1 MAEIAIPG
9 VSDKYGTTKLIEDL
23 MKLERVPLERAKTEK
38 ETYEKEKV
46 VWSEVS
52 QRLSKLQDSSRTL
65 YSFDNPFNER
75 IADSN
80 NEAVTATATREASL
94 GDIKI
99 QVIQTAGTDRFL
111 SKNLDKN
118 YQVPKGQYTFLVGD
132 KSVEFN
138 WKGGSI
144 KEFTEAVNRRGNG
157 LVKASIIGVSS
168 TEQAFLIES
177 LKTGKE
183 NSLSFEND
191 ALNFALEVGIIRK
204 IPNQSGSL
212 QDITVKETEVK
223 TLPFPSTVM
232 QNENKELSFTVTVET
247 RPDESLESQIP
258 PSGPVLPDPGGISFQ
273 GISVYNEQGDIPL
286 DPWTAPPVPPKVDN
300 MNVLYLKKA
309 DGTKVPLD
317 AIRDGMTD
325 FQYTV
330 KLKDIGDVTGL
341 LIENTNTHRTLSLK
355 NISITGEGENNGYQ
369 ALNPVDTAKDS
380 IIKYEGITM
389 TRSTNE
395 IDDVVPGVTLNLH
408 DKTDGNATI
417 KIQPDTELAKDA
429 IITFVANYN
438 RVMADLN
445 ILTQTNPAIIEE
457 LEYFTDDEIEK
468 ANERLGMLQGDFT
481 LNNIKTTLQTTMA
494 NPYKADEETHYQLL
508 DQIGISTSA
517 SGPGSTLNKSKLRGY
532 LEINEKKLDEALENN
547 ITEVQKLFGF
557 DSDGDLAIDNGVAYV
572 VYSKIRPYVQTAGI
586 LTMKTDS
593 LNSKIDRTDSTIKR
607 LDQQLEKKEQELR
620 TKYGNMEGQLRSLES
635 QSNSLDQRFNSGSNN

>member
-118 YQVPKGQYTFLVGD
+118 YQVPKGLYTFLVGD

-144 KEFTEAVNRRGNG
+144 KE
-157 LVKASIIGVSS
+157 
-168 TEQAFLIES
+168 
-177 LKTGKE
+177 TGKE

-191 ALNFALEVGIIRK
+191 ALNFALEAGIIRK

-494 NPYKADEETHYQLL
+494 NPYKADEESHYQLL

-572 VYSKIRPYVQTAGI
+572 VDSKIRPYVQTAGI